1 MYQFTDDCLI
11 GVDQIDNEHRRLFEL
26 VNEVA
31 NLLMRNDINRSD
43 INAILMEFYTWIMIL
58 QKKNQKVSRWLV

>member
-11 GVDQIDNEHRRLFEL
+11 GVDQIDNENRRLFEL

-31 NLLMRNDINRSD
+31 NLLMPVQR
-43 INAILMEFYTWIMIL
+43 
-58 QKKNQKVSRWLV
+58 